1 MNRHVRDAR
10 DLSGLDDAER
20 FIDIV
25 DGDAGHEVGAGV
37 AQVDIFRGEI
47 EATAAQVRAAYDAGV
62 RLLCGSESGFSLTP
76 YGHWHARELELFVA
90 ELGLSP
96 VEAIRCGTANG
107 ATALRMDD
115 GEIGVVADDDA
126 WVGILSLASD
136 DALIVDRGAGIDLST
151 LGELTRQDDV
161 VFAAIQVL
169 TMTVPGPT
177 EAMLAPGSLAT
188 GSYLELTGAEEP
200 TPPAVRRTWLALRL
214 DPRLCMEA
222 VDRRGSGQAGVMA
235 TLRFGLHRAQAQLK
249 RQGVAA
255 HPLDAAGVAD
265 VLALTTSAWTGQ
277 DDEVSSE
284 SWEQWRSGSLV
295 HETRG
300 IRSFGKEPGQN
311 YQKLLDSL
319 SQAPSMMVLT
329 SFTVSPGEPP
339 RGAVRQIMPTQ
350 ELADAADEE
359 LIGEAG
365 DIVSFGP
372 LGGVQIPGLLATIPL
387 GRRVG

>member
-1 MNRHVRDAR
+1 MAVSNAH
-10 DLSGLDDAER
+10 LP
-20 FIDIV
+20 
-25 DGDAGHEVGAGV
+25 
-37 AQVDIFRGEI
+37 
-47 EATAAQVRAAYDAGV
+47 VRARSTRYLPVVLAWQVAIVAAALLVTVMQVWALILAGLV
-62 RLLCGSESGFSLTP
+62 VLGMLLLSVPVNGRTLLSTLAIRSRFNRRR
-76 YGHWHARELELFVA
+76 REFVA
-90 ELGLSP
+90 DPATIDALLP
-96 VEAIRCGTANG
+96 LAQWAPRLAITQTKSVRG
-107 ATALRMDD
+107 